1 MKYKKMKPQAL
12 LWLKDMQTALQ
23 YGSLKSDRR
32 IQVVMPE
39 EVVAALDELSGDMD
53 RSKLLTKLALDYIL
67 KQYHFADRPELIAI
81 SDSEQVGLDNM
92 MRYLEERERK

>member
-12 LWLKDMQTALQ
+12 LRLKDMQTALQ

-39 EVVAALDELSGDMD
+39 EVV
-53 RSKLLTKLALDYIL
+53 
-67 KQYHFADRPELIAI
+67 
-81 SDSEQVGLDNM
+81 EQVLNSQSIDL
-92 MRYLEERERK
+92 R